1 MDKMKINLLCIAYKE
16 GYKSGLNKFRHKIYL
31 KNLYPQDSAECRA
44 WNLGF
49 MDGKNNQL
57 EL

>member
-1 MDKMKINLLCIAYKE
+1 MDKMKINQLCIAYKE
-16 GYKSGLNKFRHKIYL
+16 GYRSGLNKFRHKIYL
-31 KNLYPQDSAECRA
+31 KNLYSQDSVEYRA

-49 MDGKNNQL
+49 MDGKSNQL

>member
-1 MDKMKINLLCIAYKE
+1 MKINLLCIAYKE

-31 KNLYPQDSAECRA
+31 KNLYSQDSVEYRA

-49 MDGKNNQL
+49 MDGKSNQL